1 MGTRKIR
8 TAGSERQS
16 ALEAAT
22 QLMAEREKY
31 EGWLDD
37 LEAKK
42 DSTPAKVFDRVRQ
55 DYVARLQT
63 VMEQLGQYTATL
75 QEHAESLVTKLR
87 ALEEAEED
95 NEEEQAE
102 SALRKQVGEMT
113 PAEWESG
120 SRKAQ
125 RELSKIKENQLVIL
139 TDLNRIRDL
148 LGGDD
153 DDASEPAKTSADF
166 NELEFLSSVVGSQSS
181 TSIPTPRAAVAQ
193 KKPTPPAA
201 PAAVASAPAP
211 SPKPRPTPTATAA
224 PVARP
229 PAAPPPVAAAPA
241 PPPPAPEV
249 DNSPKESAEAPEPAK
264 FSDAPNALRKSG
276 DTEQPKTLKCTECGA
291 MNYPSEWYCERC
303 GAELTVV

>member
-1 MGTRKIR
+1 MATKKIR
-8 TAGSERQS
+8 SQGGERQS
-16 ALEAAT
+16 ALDAAT

-31 EGWLDD
+31 EQWLDD

-75 QEHAESLVTKLR
+75 QEHAENLVAKLR
-87 ALEEAEED
+87 ELEDAEEE

-102 SALRKQVGEMT
+102 AALRKQVGEMT

-125 RELSKIKENQLVIL
+125 RELAKIKENQLVIL

-153 DDASEPAKTSADF
+153 DDAEPAKTSADF

-181 TSIPTPRAAVAQ
+181 TSIPTPPAAAAQ
-193 KKPTPPAA
+193 KKPTPQAP
-201 PAAVASAPAP
+201 PAAVASAPP
-211 SPKPRPTPTATAA
+211 SPPKPRPTPTATAA
-224 PVARP
+224 PPAPP
-229 PAAPPPVAAAPA
+229 PAAPPPAAAAPA
-241 PPPPAPEV
+241 PPPPAPVV
-249 DNSPKESAEAPEPAK
+249 DNSPKESVEAPPPAK
-264 FSDAPNALRKSG
+264 FSDAPNALRSSG
-276 DTEQPKTLKCTECGA
+276 ESEQPKTLRCTECSA

>member
-1 MGTRKIR
+1 MATKKIR
-8 TAGSERQS
+8 SQGGERQS
-16 ALEAAT
+16 ALDAAT

-31 EGWLDD
+31 EQWLDD

-75 QEHAESLVTKLR
+75 QEHAENLVAKLR
-87 ALEEAEED
+87 ELEDAEEE

-102 SALRKQVGEMT
+102 AALRKQVGEMT

-125 RELSKIKENQLVIL
+125 RELAKIKENQLVIL

-153 DDASEPAKTSADF
+153 DDAKPAKTSADF

-181 TSIPTPRAAVAQ
+181 TSLPTPPAAQ
-193 KKPTPPAA
+193 KKPTPSAP
-201 PAAVASAPAP
+201 PAAVAS
-211 SPKPRPTPTATAA
+211 PRPTPSA
-224 PVARP
+224 
-229 PAAPPPVAAAPA
+229 PAAPAPPVAAAAPPPAPPAAAA
-241 PPPPAPEV
+241 PPPPTPAPAV
-249 DNSPKESAEAPEPAK
+249 DNTPKESAEAPPPAK
-264 FSDAPNALRKSG
+264 FSDAPNALRSSG
-276 DTEQPKTLKCTECGA
+276 ESEQPKTLKCTECGA